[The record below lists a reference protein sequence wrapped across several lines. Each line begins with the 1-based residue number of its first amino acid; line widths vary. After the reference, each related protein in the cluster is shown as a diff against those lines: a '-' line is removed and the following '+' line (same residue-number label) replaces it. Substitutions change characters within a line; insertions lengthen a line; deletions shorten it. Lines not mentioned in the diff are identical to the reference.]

1 MLTGPILPCL
11 MLRKNLAN
19 RRSGGP
25 LRHCDHGSV
34 HIRVT
39 RAIRERMI
47 VFATLT
53 QSRQRLEASNHTD
66 MHAVRLILILELSAE
81 FRPRTAW
88 IWRTKA

>member
-1 MLTGPILPCL
+1 
-11 MLRKNLAN
+11 
-19 RRSGGP
+19 
-25 LRHCDHGSV
+25 
-34 HIRVT
+34 
-39 RAIRERMI
+39 MI